1 VERQS
6 ELIDANGILL
16 EKVKLNQMTPEQ
28 PPSQAQTTIARLL
41 GMAD

>member
-6 ELIDANGILL
+6 ELFDANGML

-28 PPSQAQTTIARLL
+28 APGQAQTTVARLL

>member
-1 VERQS
+1 M
-6 ELIDANGILL
+6 ANGML

-28 PPSQAQTTIARLL
+28 APSPAQTTVARLL